1 VPDKGGES
9 KPVLDDYLEKDTGMI
24 FRIIE
29 NILLKN

>member
-1 VPDKGGES
+1 MPDRGGES

-29 NILLKN
+29 IIF